1 MINMLFSDDKKEFIR
16 DIRIE
21 NDEIVLLMGD
31 GSIKKEKF
39 TVHNLQFYRLKMIQQ
54 AEDYLPN
61 FLNRLSDE
69 SLKITIKKY
78 LFIIGGI
85 ASMYLLYNIDIHII
99 MKIILSIIIILGEIG
114 HFIYSECLL
123 DILGNGVIEAFATKK
138 YLECKNNFSYFD
150 TKDGEEKF
158 ILPPEFI
165 ERFGLTEDDIIKAD
179 SQIEEFRKN
188 GKSLNELKMVFVKR
202 SKLE

>member
-31 GSIKKEKF
+31 NSLRKEKF

-54 AEDYLPN
+54 AEEYLPN

-78 LFIIGGI
+78 LFII
-85 ASMYLLYNIDIHII
+85 
-99 MKIILSIIIILGEIG
+99 
-114 HFIYSECLL
+114 
-123 DILGNGVIEAFATKK
+123 
-138 YLECKNNFSYFD
+138 
-150 TKDGEEKF
+150 
-158 ILPPEFI
+158 
-165 ERFGLTEDDIIKAD
+165 IKE
-179 SQIEEFRKN
+179 S
-188 GKSLNELKMVFVKR
+188 
-202 SKLE
+202 